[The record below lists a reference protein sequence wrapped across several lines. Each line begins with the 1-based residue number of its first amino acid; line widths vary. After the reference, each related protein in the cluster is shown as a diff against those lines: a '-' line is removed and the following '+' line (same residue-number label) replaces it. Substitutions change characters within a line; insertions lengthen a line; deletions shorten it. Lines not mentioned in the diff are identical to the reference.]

1 MLVRM
6 LPAAEEDIENI
17 VDFLYSES
25 RNAAIMF
32 LNRFE
37 ETKRVLS
44 EFPYLGRIPGNLLW
58 SLSGYR
64 YYVMREYLIFYRI
77 ESDVILIF
85 RIFHGSQDYE
95 NILNS

>member
-6 LPAAEEDIENI
+6 LPAAEEDIDNI

-25 RNAAIMF
+25 RHAAIVF

-44 EFPYLGRIPGNLLW
+44 EFPYLGRIPGNVFW
-58 SLSGYR
+58 NRSGYR
-64 YYVMREYLIFYRI
+64 YCVMSDYLIFYRI
-77 ESDVILIF
+77 ESDVVLIF

-95 NILNS
+95 NILHL